1 MSNSTFDSTAE
12 NIKESVSGIASDMSE
27 KLGDV
32 LGEAQ
37 RIIKENPAAALIGAL
52 VIGFAAGRL
61 LRRG

>member
-1 MSNSTFDSTAE
+1 MSNSTFDTTAE
-12 NIKESVSGIASDMSE
+12 NIKDSVSEIASDMSE
-27 KLGDV
+27 RLGDV

-37 RIIKENPAAALIGAL
+37 RIIKENPAAALIGAV